1 MKEHEEIKKILK
13 NFWEKNPH
21 LRGIPYEEW
30 EKAYDKAKLIFTTW
44 KNFTFF
50 RLNKEFKNFPVGTFF
65 NDKLFIKGYPSI
77 PRIYI
82 LKTGLKRYLTYPF
95 YAEEKIEGYNVRLV
109 KVGREI
115 LAFTRRGYICPF
127 ATDRWEDFLPRL
139 SEFFE
144 KFPNCYICCE
154 VAGPENPFVSEW
166 PQYIKED
173 INFFVFDIV
182 NWEKGEFFEVSKKLK
197 LLKEFNLNH
206 PEILGPLDPE
216 KDYEFIR
223 RTIKRYHSEGREGF
237 VFKTEANTA
246 RVKYVTPYSNLMD
259 LKIVFPFLGEVDP
272 NYVSL
277 RLIRLLTS
285 LYEFEEYKEEI
296 FRDIGKYLF
305 EDALK
310 LLKSKE
316 ICEETFTVR
325 FKKEENFLALLAHFK
340 LARVNIEVLEKTWKK
355 NYLFVKFKK
364 IYPKATQFWRHK
376 LEGWGEFD

>member
-13 NFWEKNPH
+13 SFWEKNPH
-21 LRGIPYEEW
+21 LKRIPYEEW

-44 KNFTFF
+44 KDFAFF
-50 RLNKEFKNFPVGTFF
+50 RLNKEFKNYPVGTFF

-82 LKTGLKRYLTYPF
+82 LKTGLKRYLSHPF

-109 KVGREI
+109 KVENVI

-127 ATDRWEDFLPRL
+127 ATDRWVDFLPTL
-139 SEFFE
+139 PEFFE
-144 KFPNCYICCE
+144 KFPHYYVCCE

-166 PQYIKED
+166 PPYIKED

-182 NWEKGEFFEVSKKLK
+182 DWEKGEFLEVSKKIK
-197 LLKEFNLNH
+197 LLKEFKINH
-206 PEILGPLDPE
+206 PEILGPFDPE
-216 KDYEFIR
+216 KDYEFIKA
-223 RTIKRYHSEGREGF
+223 TIKRYHIEGREGF
-237 VFKTEANTA
+237 VFKTEKNDT
-246 RVKYVTPYSNLMD
+246 RIKYVTPYSNLMD

-272 NYVSL
+272 NYISL

-296 FRDIGKYLF
+296 LRDLGKYLF
-305 EDALK
+305 EDALR

-316 ICEETFTVR
+316 ICEEIFNVR

-340 LARVNIEVLEKTWKK
+340 LARVNIEVLEKVWKN

-364 IYPKATQFWRHK
+364 IYPKATQFWHHK
-376 LEGWGEFD
+376 LEGWGEID